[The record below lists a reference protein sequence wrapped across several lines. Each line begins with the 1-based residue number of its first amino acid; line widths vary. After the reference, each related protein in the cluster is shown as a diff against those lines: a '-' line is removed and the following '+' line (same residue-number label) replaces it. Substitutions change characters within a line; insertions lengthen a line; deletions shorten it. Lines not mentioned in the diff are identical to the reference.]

1 MEQLFG
7 ALSDV
12 LSGLGPSSETD
23 EALAFVAW
31 GRCAGEQLNA
41 RTKPIEFFEKRLVVA
56 VKDLTW
62 RRHLE
67 ELSPQLI
74 AKLNAVLG
82 DGRVRFIEFRIEPS
96 AVKEPIRKPAHA
108 RDRGEVS
115 PSISAAAEAISNDAL
130 REQFLDAA
138 SSCLGPKA

>member
-12 LSGLGPSSETD
+12 LAGLGPNSETD

-31 GRCAGEQLNA
+31 GRCAGEQLKD
-41 RTKPIEFFEKRLVVA
+41 RTKPVAFFEKRLVVA

-62 RRHLE
+62 RRNLE
-67 ELSPQLI
+67 ELSPQLV

-82 DGRVRFIEFRIEPS
+82 EGKVRFIEFRIDPS
-96 AVKEPIRKPAHA
+96 ALQEQIVKMKAVGYP
-108 RDRGEVS
+108 GEVN
-115 PSISAAAEAISNDAL
+115 PVVSAAAESISDEAL
-130 REQFLDAA
+130 RERFLDAA
-138 SSCLGPKA
+138 SSCLDSNQ

>member
-12 LSGLGPSSETD
+12 LASLEPSGETD
-23 EALAFVAW
+23 EALAFIAW
-31 GRCAGEQLNA
+31 GRCAGEQLKT

-62 RRHLE
+62 RRNLE
-67 ELSPQLI
+67 ELSPQLV

-82 DGRVRFIEFRIEPS
+82 EGKVRFIEFRIEPS
-96 AVKEPIRKPAHA
+96 AVQEQVKTAFDVRQ
-108 RDRGEVS
+108 RGDVS
-115 PSISAAAEAISNDAL
+115 PSISAAAESISDPSL
-130 REQFLDAA
+130 REKFLDAA
-138 SSCLGPKA
+138 SICIDSGS

>member
-12 LSGLGPSSETD
+12 LAGLGPNSETD
-23 EALAFVAW
+23 EALAFIAW
-31 GRCAGEQLNA
+31 GRCAGEQLKD
-41 RTKPIEFFEKRLVVA
+41 RTKPVSFFEKRLVVA

-62 RRHLE
+62 RRNLE

-82 DGRVRFIEFRIEPS
+82 EGMVRFIEFRIDPS
-96 AVKEPIRKPAHA
+96 ALQERIEKPADA
-108 RDRGEVS
+108 RDRRDVS
-115 PSISAAAEAISNDAL
+115 PAVSAAAESISDTDL
-130 REQFLDAA
+130 RERFLDAA
-138 SSCLGPKA
+138 SSCLDLNQ

>member
-12 LSGLGPSSETD
+12 LTGLGPSSETD
-23 EALAFVAW
+23 EALAFIAW
-31 GRCAGEQLNA
+31 GRCSGEQLKE
-41 RTKPIEFFEKRLVVA
+41 RTKPVSFFQKRLVVA

-62 RRHLE
+62 RRNLE
-67 ELSPQLI
+67 ELSPQLV

-82 DGRVRFIEFRIEPS
+82 DGRVRFIEFRIDPS
-96 AVKEPIRKPAHA
+96 ALQEPRKKPADA

-115 PSISAAAEAISNDAL
+115 PSISAAAESISDEAL
-130 REQFLDAA
+130 RERFLDAA
-138 SSCLGPKA
+138 SSCIVPNN

>member
-12 LSGLGPSSETD
+12 LARLGPNGETE
-23 EALAFVAW
+23 EALAFIAW
-31 GRCAGEQLNA
+31 GRCAGEQLKE

-62 RRHLE
+62 RRNLE
-67 ELSPQLI
+67 ELSPQLV

-82 DGRVRFIEFRIEPS
+82 EGRVRFIEFRIQPL
-96 AVKEPIRKPAHA
+96 AVKEQIKRSGDA
-108 RDRGEVS
+108 RVRGEVS
-115 PSISAAAEAISNDAL
+115 PSISAAAESISDASL
-130 REQFLDAA
+130 RERFLDAA
-138 SSCLGPKA
+138 SSCIGARS